1 MGTVCTSFL
10 ITARARSIKFF
21 LERACKDK
29 EIANSFLSKNFH
41 RIYRRIMSK
50 KIDNLEKK
58 GKTFLHFSPKNLF
71 NLDSYFYDLIYSH
84 KDDTPKF
91 HRISSIK

>member
-1 MGTVCTSFL
+1 
-10 ITARARSIKFF
+10 
-21 LERACKDK
+21 
-29 EIANSFLSKNFH
+29 
-41 RIYRRIMSK
+41 MSK

-58 GKTFLHFSPKNLF
+58 EETFLHFSPKNLF

-91 HRISSIK
+91 HRIFQYKMTEPVIYSVKKILKSF